1 MRRVIIITAVACLLS
16 VQYVTLGSTKTNPNQ
31 SISPADT
38 VGIRLTMSGESDKS
52 GRDYIGQGANYFYSA
67 ADGNWTITAM
77 DDNRD
82 GVPEG
87 VRFYFLGR
95 RNGEFDGEFWGLD
108 FSVRNV
114 PGQTML
120 VPGTYN
126 NAQRYPFEAAGHPG
140 FDIGGDGRGCN
151 TEFGSFTVLDATF
164 DTSFQPTRVASF
176 AATFDQACEGA
187 PLHLKGTI
195 IYNSNVAAGS
205 DPPVIS
211 DITYIPKKG
220 KLTIEGSNFDQSDV
234 VVVDGAAL
242 SLSSSATVKIG
253 KVIKIKGAIIPG
265 GVHHIQ
271 VANYTGAISAP
282 FTLLN

>member
-67 ADGNWTITAM
+67 ADGDWTITAM

-151 TEFGSFTVLDATF
+151 TEFGSFTVL
-164 DTSFQPTRVASF
+164 
-176 AATFDQACEGA
+176 
-187 PLHLKGTI
+187 
-195 IYNSNVAAGS
+195 
-205 DPPVIS
+205 
-211 DITYIPKKG
+211 
-220 KLTIEGSNFDQSDV
+220 
-234 VVVDGAAL
+234 
-242 SLSSSATVKIG
+242 
-253 KVIKIKGAIIPG
+253 
-265 GVHHIQ
+265 
-271 VANYTGAISAP
+271 
-282 FTLLN
+282 